1 MTDILAPILTSLNND
16 AESFFCFTHLVE
28 RTPFFTKAG
37 KRVTLHRQ
45 VVKKERE
52 RGRERED
59 TGQCTNVFSGKCGG
73 GGGGKGEKRERG
85 LSQFIQPLTVYTMS
99 IVHKDQSMTKL
110 SLSSFSLSRFY
121 SRT

>member
-52 RGRERED
+52 RGRRERILVNVQMCLVENVGGGRERRGRED
-59 TGQCTNVFSGKCGG
+59 CHSLFNH
-73 GGGGKGEKRERG
+73 
-85 LSQFIQPLTVYTMS
+85 SQFTQ
-99 IVHKDQSMTKL
+99 
-110 SLSSFSLSRFY
+110 
-121 SRT
+121 

>member
-1 MTDILAPILTSLNND
+1 MTDILAPILMSLNND

-45 VVKKERE
+45 VVKRE
-52 RGRERED
+52 RERED

-73 GGGGKGEKRERG
+73 GEGGREEEERI
-85 LSQFIQPLTVYTMS
+85 FTVYSTT
-99 IVHKDQSMTKL
+99 H
-110 SLSSFSLSRFY
+110 SLHNEYYTQRPIND
-121 SRT
+121 

>member
-52 RGRERED
+52 RGRRERILV
-59 TGQCTNVFSGKCGG
+59 NVQMCLVENVGG
-73 GGGGKGEKRERG
+73 GEGEKRERG

-110 SLSSFSLSRFY
+110 SLSS
-121 SRT
+121 

>member
-1 MTDILAPILTSLNND
+1 MTDILAPILMSLNND

-45 VVKKERE
+45 VVKRE
-52 RGRERED
+52 RGRRERKRIL
-59 TGQCTNVFSGKCGG
+59 NVQMYLVENVGG
-73 GGGGKGEKRERG
+73 GEGEKRERG

>member
-52 RGRERED
+52 RGRRERILV
-59 TGQCTNVFSGKCGG
+59 NVQMYLVENVGEGG
-73 GGGGKGEKRERG
+73 GGGREEGER
-85 LSQFIQPLTVYTMS
+85 IVTVYSTT
-99 IVHKDQSMTKL
+99 H
-110 SLSSFSLSRFY
+110 SLHNEHCTQRPIND
-121 SRT
+121 

>member
-1 MTDILAPILTSLNND
+1 MTDILAPILMSLNND

-45 VVKKERE
+45 VVKRE
-52 RGRERED
+52 RERED

-73 GGGGKGEKRERG
+73 GGGRERRG
-85 LSQFIQPLTVYTMS
+85 REDFHSLFNHSQFTQ
-99 IVHKDQSMTKL
+99 
-110 SLSSFSLSRFY
+110 
-121 SRT
+121 